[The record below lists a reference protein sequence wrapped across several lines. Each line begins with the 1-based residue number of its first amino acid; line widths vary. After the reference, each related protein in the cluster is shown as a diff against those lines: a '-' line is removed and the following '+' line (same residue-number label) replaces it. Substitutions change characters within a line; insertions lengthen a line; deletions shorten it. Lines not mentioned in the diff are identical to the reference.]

1 MSPSVPYPR
10 IRVAAIIVQDGQIL
24 LARHQKKG
32 KRYWVWPGG
41 GVDYGETVEEALV
54 RELREEAG
62 LKIRVRD
69 LVLVNDS
76 IPPNKRRHIVN
87 LYFTAAIRSGKIVV
101 GVSDKRLVGMK
112 FVPLSKLPNIKVYP
126 DVRKELLAGLKT
138 GFARPPRYLRNL
150 WKDL

>member
-1 MSPSVPYPR
+1 M
-10 IRVAAIIVQDGQIL
+10 
-24 LARHQKKG
+24 
-32 KRYWVWPGG
+32 
-41 GVDYGETVEEALV
+41 

-87 LYFTAAIRSGKIVV
+87 LYFTAEIRSGKIVG

-112 FVPLSKLPNIKVYP
+112 FVPLDKLPNIKVFP
-126 DVRKELLAGLKT
+126 DVRKELLAGLLT
-138 GFARPPRYLRNL
+138 GFVRPPRYLRNI